1 RIALHKTIDP
11 LLEAHNLSTDEIA
24 CWMVHPGGPKIIQAV
39 QEEFGLDE
47 QILQGSWDALAE
59 IGNISSPTVLYILD
73 QALAGEQ
80 PPAGSYGLLLAM
92 GPGFSQEAILL
103 QW

>member
-1 RIALHKTIDP
+1 
-11 LLEAHNLSTDEIA
+11 
-24 CWMVHPGGPKIIQAV
+24 
-39 QEEFGLDE
+39 
-47 QILQGSWDALAE
+47 

-80 PPAGSYGLLLAM
+80 PSAGSYGLLLAM